1 MRLPDDYEDHGG
13 GLTPTVISAIVA
25 VTIFVAVILT
35 VVLIMNRQPTSHQQN
50 NTAAQTENVQQ
61 AENNQTDK
69 YPDTQDLITG
79 LLRIWISGTCTRR
92 LRQHHCRL
100 RSLPKRITK
109 RKQRKRIPPPME
121 NIPW

>member
-61 AENNQTDK
+61 AGNQQTAK

-79 LLRIWISGTCTRR
+79 RRILFLLFYAFTIHFLGHFSMQAPQPTHFSGSMTA
-92 LRQHHCRL
+92 
-100 RSLPKRITK
+100 
-109 RKQRKRIPPPME
+109 
-121 NIPW
+121 

>member
-61 AENNQTDK
+61 AGNNQTDK

-79 LLRIWISGTCTRR
+79 STLTPSDLFPRRR
-92 LRQHHCRL
+92 LRQRQ
-100 RSLPKRITK
+100 RSSSAWSST
-109 RKQRKRIPPPME
+109 RKRCSFRSRSE
-121 NIPW
+121 ASA